1 VKRYIRANDDYFS
14 EALKD
19 AISYVK
25 SLKWDK
31 LAMKCNKKTF
41 DRLISEW
48 LADLNDSQTEDD
60 IAYNKEFYLSEI
72 YKKKHS
78 PLV

>member
-1 VKRYIRANDDYFS
+1 MKRYIRANDDYFD

-31 LAMKCNKKTF
+31 LSMKCTKKLF

-48 LADLNDSQTEDD
+48 LEDLNDSQTEDD
-60 IAYNKEFYLSEI
+60 IAYVKEFYLSEI
-72 YKKKHS
+72 YKKEYS